1 MTGIQYP
8 VDIKDIGKYKRQNNI
23 GDNVYGCED
32 KKSFPLL
39 ITTTVVAR
47 HHVNLSYI
55 NAGERSHY
63 VLAKD
68 LKRLV
73 PSKRFDDDGSHES
86 SLYNMLLKSAYLTKG
101 KLS

>member
-8 VDIKDIGKYKRQNNI
+8 VDIKDIGKYERQNDI
-23 GDNVYGCED
+23 GVNVYGCED
-32 KKSFPLL
+32 KKSFPLR